1 MKTCYICLQNKKSFK
16 ILDCGHKL
24 CLDCYNKII
33 EIKPSCPFCR
43 SDIKIEVNIKK
54 YNISY
59 KLPKINMDRILRK
72 CDRNR
77 RRNLTI
83 EEYMERRILL
93 KKSFLYNFKDE
104 RRAKK
109 EI

>member
-1 MKTCYICLQNKKSFK
+1 MKKCYICLQDNKSFK

-33 EIKPSCPFCR
+33 EIKPCCPFCR
-43 SDIKIEVNIKK
+43 ADIKIEVNIKK

-59 KLPKINMDRILRK
+59 TLPKINMDRILRK
-72 CDRNR
+72 CNRNR

-83 EEYMERRILL
+83 DEYVERRVLL
-93 KKSFLYNFKDE
+93 KKRFYYNYKHE
-104 RRAKK
+104 RYSKT